1 MTTSES
7 TNPGCT
13 SNVAATRS
21 ERANGCSIAGNHRPI
36 FHHLRRSNTYVLEC
50 LAVVYGAF
58 VALFPERTLEYLT
71 RIVLVGYEN
80 PEELEPSE
88 WYV

>member
-1 MTTSES
+1 MFW
-7 TNPGCT
+7 N
-13 SNVAATRS
+13 A
-21 ERANGCSIAGNHRPI
+21 
-36 FHHLRRSNTYVLEC
+36 

-88 WYV
+88 WYVSLTRIDGVLLAAAGLLAIAFERGCSKGESGSDDDTDE

>member
-1 MTTSES
+1 MFW
-7 TNPGCT
+7 N
-13 SNVAATRS
+13 A
-21 ERANGCSIAGNHRPI
+21 
-36 FHHLRRSNTYVLEC
+36 

-88 WYV
+88 WYVSLTRIDGVLLAAAGLLAIAFERGCSKRGNGSDDDTDE

>member
-1 MTTSES
+1 MLW
-7 TNPGCT
+7 
-13 SNVAATRS
+13 NV
-21 ERANGCSIAGNHRPI
+21 
-36 FHHLRRSNTYVLEC
+36 

-88 WYV
+88 WYVSLTRIDGLLLAAAGLLAIAFERGCSKRQRTSDDDTER